1 MFLVLC
7 SCLWRRKREARP
19 AGCCFYE
26 EQRRVMT
33 AAVDLEG
40 PMVAIDLRCR
50 ASVRQEKNS
59 RQRLGRPTN
68 QE

>member
-33 AAVDLEG
+33 AVDLEG